1 MACCTKSDSSSTS
14 LVVQFIKQL
23 VKSLR
28 VFFDRGPRLMR
39 TATKLKEFQR
49 EMLTTSK
56 AFRANSRK
64 SFA

>member
-39 TATKLKEFQR
+39 TATKLNVNYKQGIP
-49 EMLTTSK
+49 SK
-56 AFRANSRK
+56 F
-64 SFA
+64 